1 MQRSKQQAL
10 MFLLGAVLVGGVL
23 GFSADRVMS
32 AKKPR
37 ARVPARVQMYDD
49 IGITAN
55 QRARMDSVL
64 DETNCKTAEIMRSVR
79 PAMDS
84 VRAEGLKTFVSM
96 LTPEQRSAYEAREAR
111 MKARMDSLEKERDA
125 KWAKEHP
132 GSERPR
138 RCGPGRTG
146 SAAPAAGARSAP
158 GVPAPEHRPG
168 GSLFY

>member
-23 GFSADRVMS
+23 GFSADRVMAS
-32 AKKPR
+32 KKPGP
-37 ARVPARVQMYDD
+37 RVPARVQMYDD
-49 IGITAN
+49 IGITAD

-64 DETNCKTAEIMRSVR
+64 DETNCKTSEIMRSVR

-96 LTPEQRSAYEAREAR
+96 LTAGQREAYNLREQR

-125 KWAKEHP
+125 KWAKDHP
-132 GSERPR
+132 GAERPR
-138 RCGPGRTG
+138 RCGPSRVTPQPATPRSGE
-146 SAAPAAGARSAP
+146 APAA
-158 GVPAPEHRPG
+158 PERKGPG
-168 GSLFY
+168 GPLFY